1 MPAAVVLALDR
12 SDRPSRK
19 VPGRP
24 LHELVGRWGGW
35 ATPTQPARVVL
46 CRNVRCSPTTNS
58 STSRP
63 VLGRAQCLVL
73 RRRTRSTAG
82 PRHLTRPRGLR
93 PTDQSTDSSSAS
105 SNCAGTTASRP
116 GTVPADSSS
125 IAGGRSGTAGVV
137 PSSDRLIEE
146 VSQRGMDAFGMRVL
160 VADAPPHRWL
170 RSLRRRHRSAAS
182 RGGGAHAPP
191 QAP

>member
-12 SDRPSRK
+12 SDRHSRK

-24 LHELVGRWGGW
+24 LHELVGRWRWTGHAG
-35 ATPTQPARVVL
+35 ATGSG
-46 CRNVRCSPTTNS
+46 C
-58 STSRP
+58 P
-63 VLGRAQCLVL
+63 VSERAVFPDHEWPYEPPRAGYAQRLVL

-93 PTDQSTDSSSAS
+93 PTAQRTDSSSAS

-116 GTVPADSSS
+116 GSAPADSSS

-146 VSQRGMDAFGMRVL
+146 VSQRGMVAFGMRVL